1 MLFAAL
7 YSKKSRMAST
17 ASVAIIVLVTGNPA
31 ISVINSGCNEA
42 IKIIN
47 PAITYGNEDIVTKQ
61 YLIVKRIN

>member
-31 ISVINSGCNEA
+31 I
-42 IKIIN
+42 
-47 PAITYGNEDIVTKQ
+47 TYGNEDIVTKQ